1 MKSIG
6 LVGYI
11 CSIKQV
17 YNFIQMKKIFLLA
30 VLASGLVFGQSKK
43 VLASDVHW
51 WGYKVAKSEASSHDG
66 TVKVKSGDMIMKGNS
81 LIGGS
86 FVLDMTS
93 ISSTDLSG
101 EYQQKLN
108 GHLKNGDFFE
118 VEKFPTASFKITS
131 VKKNNDKI
139 YNSLVTGNLTVK
151 GKTNP
156 VTFPAK
162 IAYSKGVV
170 SLVSDKFAFDRQ
182 KFDVAYKSTMQDVFV
197 KDDIEMLVKV
207 TAK

>member
-1 MKSIG
+1 
-6 LVGYI
+6 
-11 CSIKQV
+11 
-17 YNFIQMKKIFLLA
+17 MKKIFLLA
-30 VLASGLVFGQSKK
+30 VVASGLAFGQSKK
-43 VLASDVHW
+43 VVASDVHW

-66 TVKVKSGDMIMKGNS
+66 TVNVKSGDMIMKGND
-81 LIGGS
+81 LVGGS

-93 ISSTDLSG
+93 INATDLSG
-101 EYQQKLN
+101 DYQKKLN

-131 VKKNNDKI
+131 VKKNSDKI

-151 GKTNP
+151 GKTSAI
-156 VTFPAK
+156 TFPAK

-170 SLVSDKFAFDRQ
+170 SLVSEKFSFDRQ

>member
-1 MKSIG
+1 
-6 LVGYI
+6 
-11 CSIKQV
+11 
-17 YNFIQMKKIFLLA
+17 MKKIFLLA
-30 VLASGLVFGQSKK
+30 VLAGGFAFGQSKK
-43 VLASDVHW
+43 VVASDVHW

-66 TVKVKSGDMIMKGNS
+66 TVKVKSGDMIMKGNN
-81 LIGGS
+81 LVGGS

-93 ISSTDLSG
+93 INATDLTG

-131 VKKNNDKI
+131 VKKNSDKI

-151 GKTNP
+151 GKTSAI
-156 VTFPAK
+156 TFPAK

-170 SLVSDKFAFDRQ
+170 SLVSEKFSFDRQ

>member
-1 MKSIG
+1 
-6 LVGYI
+6 
-11 CSIKQV
+11 
-17 YNFIQMKKIFLLA
+17 MKKIFLLA
-30 VLASGLVFGQSKK
+30 VVASGLAFGQSKK
-43 VLASDVHW
+43 VVASDVHW

-66 TVKVKSGDMIMKGNS
+66 TVKVKSGDMIMKGNN
-81 LIGGS
+81 LVGGS

-93 ISSTDLSG
+93 INATDLSG

-118 VEKFPTASFKITS
+118 VEKFPIASFKITS
-131 VKKNNDKI
+131 VKKNSDKI

-151 GKTNP
+151 GKTSAI
-156 VTFPAK
+156 TFPAK

-170 SLVSDKFAFDRQ
+170 SLVSEKFSFDRQ

-207 TAK
+207 SAK